1 MLSKRAIHML
11 NSLLDKHQA
20 GKKGF
25 ETENS
30 SKPVRIYVKTDKAFK
45 DYCGLDSFKYADDFL
60 DGAKELE
67 KLGFAKATYERHTG
81 RLLSLELC
89 TDKEH
94 IDKAFE
100 LTGHT
105 RKKRILSEKEKL
117 VQEELKTFGDVHLCR
132 RYLEKIQNLLSE
144 MKSTDKEFSSNAD
157 LALQLSMI
165 KAIVENKDDILLR
178 NFSKKN
184 FFDSKILERHSS
196 RVLSLFNEFS
206 EKKYEEFDDLME
218 DHHIFRFK
226 GFTYVKNNMDFEING
241 QSISLN
247 KLGVP
252 FSLTEDSIDRMRITN
267 ITSKRVITIEN
278 QTTFVFFDDPEAI
291 IIYLAGFHNEPKRK
305 LLLKIQEFKPDL
317 EWFHYGDIDCGGF
330 QIFHDLKS
338 KTGLGF
344 KPFRMNVEELVRY
357 KNECQPLTNQDR
369 KKLESIRQER
379 QFEEFWAVV
388 EYMLMQNIKLEQ
400 ESIE

>member
-1 MLSKRAIHML
+1 MLSKRAIQML

-30 SKPVRIYVKTDKAFK
+30 SKPIRIFMKTDKAFK
-45 DYCGLDSFKYADDFL
+45 DYRGVDSFKYADDFL

-67 KLGFAKATYERHTG
+67 KQGFAKATYERHTG

-89 TDKEH
+89 SDKEH

-196 RVLSLFNEFS
+196 RILSLFNEFD
-206 EKKYEEFDDLME
+206 EERCDEFDDLME
-218 DHHIFRFK
+218 RHHIFRFK
-226 GFTYVKNNMDFEING
+226 GFTYLKNNISFNLNG
-241 QSISLN
+241 QAISLN
-247 KLGVP
+247 KLKVP
-252 FSLTEDSIDRMRITN
+252 FSLTEEAIDEIKITD
-267 ITSKRVITIEN
+267 ISAKKVITIEN
-278 QTTFVFFDDPEAI
+278 QTTFVYFNEPDAVI
-291 IIYLAGFHNEPKRK
+291 IFLSGFHNEPKRK
-305 LLLKIQEFKPDL
+305 LLQKIRKFKPKL
-317 EWFHYGDIDCGGF
+317 EWFHYGDIDCGGL
-330 QIFHDLKS
+330 QIFHDLCV
-338 KTGLGF
+338 KTGLNF
-344 KPFRMNVEELVRY
+344 QPFHMSVSELKKYR
-357 KNECQPLTNQDR
+357 NECLPLTSQDR
-369 KKLESIRQER
+369 KRLERMKKDST
-379 QFEEFWAVV
+379 FEIFWEVINF
-388 EYMLMQNIKLEQ
+388 MLKENLKLEQ
-400 ESIE
+400 ESID

>member
-1 MLSKRAIHML
+1 ML

-25 ETENS
+25 ETENT
-30 SKPVRIYVKTDKAFK
+30 SKPIRIFVKTDKAFK
-45 DYCGLDSFKYADDFL
+45 DYRGVDSFKYADDFL
-60 DGAKELE
+60 DGAKQLE
-67 KLGFAKATYERHTG
+67 KQGFAKATYERHTG

-117 VQEELKTFGDVHLCR
+117 VQEELETFGDVPLCR

-144 MKSTDKEFSSNAD
+144 MKSTDKEFSSNTD
-157 LALQLSMI
+157 LTLQLSMM

-184 FFDSKILERHSS
+184 FSDSKALERHSS
-196 RVLSLFNEFS
+196 RILSLFNEFD
-206 EKKYEEFDDLME
+206 EERCDEFDDLME
-218 DHHIFRFK
+218 RHHIFRFK
-226 GFTYVKNNMDFEING
+226 GFTYIKNNMDFEING
-241 QSISLN
+241 QPISLN

-252 FSLTEDSIDRMRITN
+252 FSLTEDSIERMQITE
-267 ITSKRVITIEN
+267 ITAKRVITIEN
-278 QTTFVFFDDPEAI
+278 QTTFVFFEDPEAT

-305 LLLKIQEFKPDL
+305 LLLKINEFNPSL
-317 EWFHYGDIDCGGF
+317 EWFHYGDIDCGGL
-330 QIFHDLKS
+330 QIFHDLKT
-338 KTGLGF
+338 KTGLPF
-344 KPFRMNVEELVRY
+344 KPFHMNVEELMKY
-357 KNECQPLTNQDR
+357 KTECQSLTCIDV
-369 KKLESIRQER
+369 KKLESIRKNPAFQD
-379 QFEEFWAVV
+379 FWEVV
-388 EYMLMQNIKLEQ
+388 DYMLKENVKLEQ
-400 ESIE
+400 ESIS